1 MSSLETV
8 HRFMEIFYSGNDIEK
23 LRPLLAEDLVF
34 EARFIGQIRRL
45 RIYKFS
51 PAVTAA
57 GNDL

>member
-1 MSSLETV
+1 MSPLETV

-34 EARFIGQIRRL
+34 EARFIGPIRRL